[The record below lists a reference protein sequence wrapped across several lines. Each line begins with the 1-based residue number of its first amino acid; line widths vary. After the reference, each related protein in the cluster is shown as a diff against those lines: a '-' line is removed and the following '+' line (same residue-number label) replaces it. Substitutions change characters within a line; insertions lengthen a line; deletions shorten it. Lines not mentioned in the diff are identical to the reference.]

1 MEAEF
6 IKPILDCVVTSE
18 HSTTTDEALSSLRK
32 ELLSACGAA
41 DKTPRYVDRVEFLRS
56 AARFQFGKDAGQL
69 LDGCEVVGN
78 YPYLKIF
85 RGKTQLGML
94 TPDRGM
100 ISLTLEGGEAL
111 MGKGIGQIEIGDFE
125 LKGNLFAVGII
136 SADESIRPGDEVIMI
151 HNGRLE
157 GVGVANMS
165 GTEMSD
171 AKRGEAVRVRH
182 KRKV

>member
-1 MEAEF
+1 
-6 IKPILDCVVTSE
+6 
-18 HSTTTDEALSSLRK
+18 
-32 ELLSACGAA
+32 
-41 DKTPRYVDRVEFLRS
+41 
-56 AARFQFGKDAGQL
+56 
-69 LDGCEVVGN
+69 
-78 YPYLKIF
+78 
-85 RGKTQLGML
+85 ML